1 MAATTNEFPKR
12 MRIYGSQLGEAVNS
26 LGASAG
32 IAIGVS
38 LVQDTPIDKGTAKSN
53 WQASR
58 TNPRTGTRE
67 AYATGKFGT
76 TESANIAAA
85 INHIVEQFKARRN
98 NQQIFLTNNL
108 YYIGDLEN
116 FYGTPKKPRR
126 KNPPPPAKYQR
137 GFVRVALQKGRE
149 RIRDTRLIKRALSQ
163 VGITGFNIEVR

>member
-108 YYIGDLEN
+108 YYISRLEN
-116 FYGTPKKPRR
+116 EYDDIKR
-126 KNPPPPAKYQR
+126 KNPPPPAKYKS
-137 GFVRVALQKGRE
+137 GFVQVALQKGKE
-149 RIRDTRLIKRALSQ
+149 TIRDTRLIRRALSQ